1 MEKWKGESSKDCVGS
16 NITIKGIEGEGG
28 VGREGG
34 DHTLENVSIRF

>member
-1 MEKWKGESSKDCVGS
+1 MWKGESSKDCVGS

-28 VGREGG
+28 VVEWR